1 MNTDIVFPKVADM
14 QAARQIALDVEDER
28 WYRELLSEAHTRLT
42 DALQSMRR
50 GGHPQSFIRMQ
61 VSHGYNCHKELPM
74 AERIARV
81 LRDAGYKASTRD
93 DLGETVVLT
102 HVEVDLT

>member
-1 MNTDIVFPKVADM
+1 MNTEIVFPKVADM
-14 QAARQIALDVEDER
+14 QAARQIALDAEDER

-61 VSHGYNCHKELPM
+61 ISHGYNCHKELPM
-74 AERIARV
+74 ADVLHEFFGMQDTRRV
-81 LRDAGYKASTRD
+81 PVTTLVKP
-93 DLGETVVLT
+93 LC
-102 HVEVDLT
+102 